1 MSQGFISNIVGFL
14 NKNSDYSVSDVTGA
28 LDNISDDIYHKGQSA
43 NSIFNLE
50 EDTQMSYEDF
60 LELMSDAAQMDVSTL
75 NDKEMQ
81 MLFNI
86 LNTSGDDNVL
96 SYDELKILAKGNEI
110 TDFSMWCAIACITDE
125 EVKEASKTSSDDD
138 DSDDTSVGGS
148 NSSNTSTD
156 WTPVKNDDGTYDLS
170 DPATAQY
177 WIAELKRKDG
187 EETPK
192 DVADRLLAEGEITQE
207 EYDQIKSAYRDLT
220 DKQIEEVQDLMARQG
235 ISMEEAIEKLGYGD
249 NSDFDKPFPM
259 DDSEIKKY
267 ANALYDAMR
276 GAGTDEKA
284 LKNIL
289 DSDKISDDDFVL
301 IMQEY
306 LGMSADGTAK
316 GSLIQHLC
324 DDLSWASSGLTEEDA
339 MKLVGERLLNAANDG
354 NEDAINI
361 ICLELMNST
370 SGMDNGTAEDFVNYI
385 FENASPEMLAK
396 INERYP
402 EINGG
407 ETLTEAIKGDFSWAS
422 GIFTSAHSQNW
433 YLDKIK
439 EANGY

>member
-14 NKNSDYSVSDVTGA
+14 NKNFDYSVSDVTGA

-301 IMQEY
+301 IMQE
-306 LGMSADGTAK
+306 
-316 GSLIQHLC
+316 
-324 DDLSWASSGLTEEDA
+324 
-339 MKLVGERLLNAANDG
+339 
-354 NEDAINI
+354 
-361 ICLELMNST
+361 
-370 SGMDNGTAEDFVNYI
+370 
-385 FENASPEMLAK
+385 
-396 INERYP
+396 
-402 EINGG
+402 
-407 ETLTEAIKGDFSWAS
+407 
-422 GIFTSAHSQNW
+422 
-433 YLDKIK
+433 
-439 EANGY
+439 